1 MKLTVVHEVENTE
14 ELLVFDPFQVEKR
27 VLVWVELQHF
37 PKELTT
43 GRQNNFV
50 CHYLGVLA
58 DKG

>member
-1 MKLTVVHEVENTE
+1 MVHEVENTE
-14 ELLVFDPFQVEKR
+14 ELLVFDPFQVEEW

-50 CHYLGVLA
+50 CHYLRVLA